1 MRRPDECPIG
11 GEPCQ
16 SLCDTPC
23 TTSLEIADWR
33 ADAARYRWLRGG
45 SDVPQGSQRW
55 PRWEVRSWDG
65 RFWQTLF
72 AEKMDTAVDA
82 AMKRDAMP
90 NVQGEPPRAA
100 SSREVGSTAGLCVG
114 GDKEKT

>member
-1 MRRPDECPIG
+1 MHRPDECPIG

-45 SDVPQGSQRW
+45 ADTREEKGDDEAMFIDLDFVRALEYGMPPTSGLGMGIDRLAMLMTNSTSIQDVIFFPQMR
-55 PRWEVRSWDG
+55 PE
-65 RFWQTLF
+65 
-72 AEKMDTAVDA
+72 
-82 AMKRDAMP
+82 
-90 NVQGEPPRAA
+90 A
-100 SSREVGSTAGLCVG
+100 SH
-114 GDKEKT
+114 KKTE

>member
-1 MRRPDECPIG
+1 MHRPDECPIG

-90 NVQGEPPRAA
+90 NDPNSGAA
-100 SSREVGSTAGLCVG
+100 RGPIAGGPL
-114 GDKEKT
+114 E